1 MQFGLGI
8 DAVGL
13 LLGGLNGSLLG
24 GLWVGV
30 STTSAL
36 PFLGSL
42 LLASASV
49 LDLDDVGV
57 SVGILLR
64 GLGGSLIRCLGG
76 SIDDLGD
83 FLEVTVLVLGTV
95 LGLGPVGVTVL
106 GPGAWTRWSV
116 HCFPHWWP
124 WW

>member
-1 MQFGLGI
+1 
-8 DAVGL
+8 
-13 LLGGLNGSLLG
+13 
-24 GLWVGV
+24 VGV

-36 PFLGSL
+36 PYLGSL

-49 LDLDDVGV
+49 LGLDAVGV

-76 SIDDLGD
+76 SLDDLGD

-95 LGLGPVGVTVL
+95 LGLGPVGVSSLV
-106 GPGAWTRWSV
+106 AMVVASFVVSV
-116 HCFPHWWP
+116 EISLALVISTTSGRPR
-124 WW
+124 